1 MDELIAVGTA
11 GLLGLA
17 LTALLLLA
25 GILWISS
32 LVWEAWCCGNWS
44 GVIAAGCA
52 LFVFAL
58 AYAGAGIWLQ
68 KTGRI

>member
-1 MDELIAVGTA
+1 MDELIVVGTA

-25 GILWISS
+25 GILWIFS
-32 LVWEAWCCGNWS
+32 LVWEAWCSGNWS

-52 LFVFAL
+52 LFVLAL
-58 AYAGAGIWLQ
+58 AYAGTGIWLQ